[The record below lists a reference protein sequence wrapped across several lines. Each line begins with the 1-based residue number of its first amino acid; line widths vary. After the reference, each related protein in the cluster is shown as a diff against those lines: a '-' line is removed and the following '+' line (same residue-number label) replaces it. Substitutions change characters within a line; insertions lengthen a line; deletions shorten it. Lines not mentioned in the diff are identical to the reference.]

1 MSSRVIL
8 ALGIVYLV
16 WGSTYLAVMVGIETF
31 PPLLMTSLRFAV
43 AGGLLYA
50 WSIRRGDAEGDDR
63 PGPAQ
68 WLSATAI
75 GGLLLVIDA
84 GGIAWA
90 EQRVPSGL
98 TALIVACVPIFVAV
112 LQFSSSGKRLTP
124 VGTLGLLAGLA
135 GVAFLVGPGGEV
147 DPIGAGVIVLGAA
160 AWAAGSV
167 FSPRLQLPRR
177 PLVSASMQMLTASVL
192 LAVAGVFA
200 GELSKFHAPT
210 VASLA
215 ALAYLIVAGS
225 IVAYAAYI
233 WLLSNAATSLV
244 STFAYVN
251 PVVAVALGAAI
262 LGETV
267 SRTTVIA
274 GAVILGAVV
283 LILRGQNGDAVV
295 VPEENAEGELTLE
308 PALREAA

>member
-1 MSSRVIL
+1 MRPRVIL

-31 PPLLMTSLRFAV
+31 PPLLMSSLRFAV

-50 WSIRRGDAEGDDR
+50 WSIRRGDAEGDR

-112 LQFSSSGKRLTP
+112 LQWSSSGKRLTP
-124 VGTLGLLAGLA
+124 VGALGLVAGLA

-147 DPIGAGVIVLGAA
+147 DPVGAVVIVIGAA
-160 AWAAGSV
+160 AWAAGTV
-167 FSPRLQLPRR
+167 FSPRLPLSRR
-177 PLVSASMQMLTASVL
+177 PLVAASMQMLTASVL
-192 LAVAGVFA
+192 LAVAGVSA
-200 GELSKFHAPT
+200 GELSQLHAPT
-210 VASLA
+210 AASLA

-225 IVAYAAYI
+225 IVAYTAYV
-233 WLLSNAATSLV
+233 WLLSNATTSLV

-251 PVVAVALGAAI
+251 PIVAVALGAAI
-262 LGETV
+262 LGEDI
-267 SRTTVIA
+267 SRTTVLA
-274 GAVILGAVV
+274 GVAILGAVV
-283 LILRGQNGDAVV
+283 LILRGENRDRGTAV
-295 VPEENAEGELTLE
+295 PDEKPEGELTLE

>member
-1 MSSRVIL
+1 MRSRVIL

-16 WGSTYLAVMVGIETF
+16 WGSTYLAVMVGIRTF
-31 PPLLMTSLRFAV
+31 PPLLMSSLRFAV

-50 WSIRRGDAEGDDR
+50 WSIRRGDVEGDR
-63 PGPAQ
+63 LGPAQ

-112 LQFSSSGKRLTP
+112 LQWSSSGKRLTP
-124 VGTLGLLAGLA
+124 FGTLGLVAGLA

-147 DPIGAGVIVLGAA
+147 DPVGAGVIVLGAA
-160 AWAAGSV
+160 AWAVGSV
-167 FSPRLQLPRR
+167 FSPRAPLPRR
-177 PLVSASMQMLTASVL
+177 PLVAASMQMLTASVL
-192 LAVAGVFA
+192 LAVAGLSA
-200 GELSKFHAPT
+200 GELSHFHMPT
-210 VASLA
+210 AASLA
-215 ALAYLIVAGS
+215 ALAYLVLAGS
-225 IVAYAAYI
+225 IVAYTAYV

-262 LGETV
+262 LGESV
-267 SRTTVIA
+267 SRKTVLA

-283 LILRGQNGDAVV
+283 LILRGQNRDEGNV
-295 VPEENAEGELTLE
+295 VPEAKPEGEPALE